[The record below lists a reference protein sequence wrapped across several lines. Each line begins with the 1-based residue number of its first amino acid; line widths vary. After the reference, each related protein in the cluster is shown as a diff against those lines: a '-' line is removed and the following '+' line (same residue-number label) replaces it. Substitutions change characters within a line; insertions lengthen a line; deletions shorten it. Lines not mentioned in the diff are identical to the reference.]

1 MEKER
6 ARLETRLQ
14 QARRMETVGT
24 FSSGIAHNFNNIL
37 AGILGHTEMVE
48 EHLASE
54 ARPRRNLTA
63 IRRGAERARDLVD
76 QILTFG
82 RRREGRREHICIKTL
97 VAEAKSLL
105 APSLP
110 AHVEIR
116 VSETSETAVVS
127 AEPAQLQQVILNICN
142 NAVQAM
148 DKPGVIEIEI
158 GTREITRGHE
168 GCSGRNQSR
177 PLRRGFDIRSGA
189 RHGRSDTGAD
199 LRAVLYDAS

>member
-6 ARLETRLQ
+6 ARLEIRLQ

-37 AGILGHTEMVE
+37 AGILGHTEMAE

-54 ARPRRNLTA
+54 ARPRRNLAA

-82 RRREGRREHICIKTL
+82 RRREGRREHVCIKTL

-110 AHVEIR
+110 AHVEIK
-116 VSETSETAVVS
+116 VSETAETAVVS

-148 DKPGVIEIEI
+148 DKPGVIQIEIE
-158 GTREITRGHE
+158 TREISEASE
-168 GCSGRNQSR
+168 GYPGRNQSR
-177 PLRRGFDIRSGA
+177 PLRRGFDFRSGP
-189 RHGRSDTGAD
+189 RHGRGDTGAD
-199 LRAVLYDAS
+199 FRTVLYDAS